1 MASHADQGAGEE
13 EEVRNSQKGS
23 RKRRKVD
30 KGDASAWGINPD
42 GSIAVTQTAGD
53 LLSQVLGVFARKH
66 REVLEKII
74 ARQAVATAAS
84 AVGSDTQALVAQ
96 LHQQSNFLKQC
107 ELEHMLG
114 LVQLVLNIDSEQ
126 QNAAVKYL
134 PNITI
139 ASMAKKYNT
148 AEQTFRD
155 WIKAGHR
162 LLMLCAAGGLAML
175 SIIAAMDLRTYIT
188 RTCLEQDI
196 YAFASAL
203 REVKVGKW
211 LPMVRRLMLPIH
223 YLNNLEGY
231 TTTLQLLYDVPFKIG
246 GTPETR
252 VLTFKD
258 MSALDEIYKGVQTNY
273 PILPER
279 SPEWHK
285 VPTRSWKP
293 LEDPNT
299 YVFPSPI
306 TISTDLDVSQ
316 TPNPVTP
323 DNRDSFT
330 DAQRELAEEAEIAT
344 SLDDLKEK
352 LADLHEGGVSQP
364 GSYVEISSD
373 ILGGQTLHITGA
385 EGKLVALFFEIPE
398 QYRQAL
404 ADAIEHIHAAMPG
417 EFKDD
422 NCRREAFQYFSCHYT
437 WYARYAEKGKGAPA
451 GVHPNKLHKKGAARV
466 NLSQRVPHLA
476 KDILDHPQE
485 YALLAEAFS
494 DFFEILR
501 VALAQYL
508 PEDTAELS
516 IYCES
521 LPLHAS
527 SPCYPFG
534 GFVINLQ
541 ACTWAHRDGFDK
553 RLCVVAPFD
562 TFEGGQLCLYEA
574 GLSFNLRMGDVLRDS
589 SPSF

>member
-1 MASHADQGAGEE
+1 MASHVDQGTSEE
-13 EEVRNSQKGS
+13 EEDQNSQKGS
-23 RKRRKVD
+23 RKHRKVG
-30 KGDASAWGINPD
+30 KGDVSAWGINPD

-53 LLSQVLGVFARKH
+53 LLSQVLVVFAHKH
-66 REVLEKII
+66 HDRLEKII
-74 ARQAVATAAS
+74 AGPAVATAAS
-84 AVGSDTQALVAQ
+84 VVGSDTQALVTQ
-96 LHQQSNFLKQC
+96 LHRQSNFLKQC

-126 QNAAVKYL
+126 QNAAIKYL
-134 PNITI
+134 PNVTI

-148 AEQTFRD
+148 AEQTFRN

-162 LLMLCAAGGLAML
+162 LLMLCAA
-175 SIIAAMDLRTYIT
+175 
-188 RTCLEQDI
+188 EQDI
-196 YAFASAL
+196 YAFASAV

-211 LPMVRRLMLPIH
+211 LPMVRCLMLPIH
-223 YLNNLEGY
+223 YLKNLEGY
-231 TTTLQLLYDVPFKIG
+231 TATLQLLYDMPFKSS

-258 MSALDEIYKGVQTNY
+258 MSTLDEIYKGIQTNY
-273 PILPER
+273 PILPEH
-279 SPEWHK
+279 SPEWNK
-285 VPTRSWKP
+285 VPTHSWKP

-344 SLDDLKEK
+344 SLDNLKEK
-352 LADLHEGGVSQP
+352 LADLHEGEYPSLALT
-364 GSYVEISSD
+364 SKYLRIFW
-373 ILGGQTLHITGA
+373 GGQTLHITGA
-385 EGKLVALFFEIPE
+385 KGKLVALFFEIPE

-404 ADAIEHIHAAMPG
+404 ANAIEHIHTAMPG

-422 NCRREAFQYFSCHYT
+422 NSRHEVFQYFSCHYT
-437 WYARYAEKGKGAPA
+437 WYTRYAEEGKGAPA
-451 GVHPNKLHKKGAARV
+451 
-466 NLSQRVPHLA
+466 
-476 KDILDHPQE
+476 
-485 YALLAEAFS
+485 AEAFS

-521 LPLHAS
+521 LPLHTS
-527 SPCYPFG
+527 LLCHPFS

-553 RLCVVAPFD
+553 GLCVVAPFA
-562 TFEGGQLCLYEA
+562 TFEGGQLCPYEA
-574 GLSFNLRMGDVLRDS
+574 GLSFNLRMGQSGDVLVFPSCDITHFNLHFSEQRGTLVLHSDKQGDTRAEDAHGWS
-589 SPSF
+589 SFVVNHARRSQ

>member
-1 MASHADQGAGEE
+1 
-13 EEVRNSQKGS
+13 
-23 RKRRKVD
+23 
-30 KGDASAWGINPD
+30 
-42 GSIAVTQTAGD
+42 
-53 LLSQVLGVFARKH
+53 
-66 REVLEKII
+66 
-74 ARQAVATAAS
+74 
-84 AVGSDTQALVAQ
+84 
-96 LHQQSNFLKQC
+96 
-107 ELEHMLG
+107 
-114 LVQLVLNIDSEQ
+114 
-126 QNAAVKYL
+126 
-134 PNITI
+134 
-139 ASMAKKYNT
+139 
-148 AEQTFRD
+148 
-155 WIKAGHR
+155 
-162 LLMLCAAGGLAML
+162 
-175 SIIAAMDLRTYIT
+175 
-188 RTCLEQDI
+188 
-196 YAFASAL
+196 
-203 REVKVGKW
+203 
-211 LPMVRRLMLPIH
+211 MLPIH
-223 YLNNLEGY
+223 YLKNLEGY
-231 TTTLQLLYDVPFKIG
+231 TATLQLLYEVPFKVG
-246 GTPETR
+246 GTAETR

-258 MSALDEIYKGVQTNY
+258 MTVLDEIYKGVQTKAAARYRDGNG
-273 PILPER
+273 R
-279 SPEWHK
+279 RFDGH
-285 VPTRSWKP
+285 
-293 LEDPNT
+293 
-299 YVFPSPI
+299 
-306 TISTDLDVSQ
+306 LDVSQ

-323 DNRDSFT
+323 DNWDSFT
-330 DAQRELAEEAEIAT
+330 DAQRELAEEAEVTT

-422 NCRREAFQYFSCHYT
+422 NSHREAFQYFSCHYT

-451 GVHPNKLHKKGAARV
+451 GVHPNKVHKKGAVQV

-485 YALLAEAFS
+485 YTLLAEAFS

-501 VALAQYL
+501 LAQYL

-521 LPLHAS
+521 LSLHAS

-541 ACTWAHRDGFDK
+541 ACTWAHRDRFDK
-553 RLCVVAPFD
+553 CLCLVAPFG

-574 GLSFNLRMGDVLRDS
+574 GLSFNL
-589 SPSF
+589 

>member
-1 MASHADQGAGEE
+1 MASHEDQATGEE
-13 EEVRNSQKGS
+13 RNNSQKGS
-23 RKRRKVD
+23 RKRRKLY
-30 KGDASAWGINPD
+30 KGDTSAWGINPD

-53 LLSQVLGVFARKH
+53 LLLQVLGVFACKH
-66 REVLEKII
+66 HNVLEEVI
-74 ARQAVATAAS
+74 AGPMVPSAAS
-84 AVGSDTQALVAQ
+84 VVGSDTQALVAQ
-96 LHQQSNFLKQC
+96 LHRQSKVLKQC

-126 QNAAVKYL
+126 QNAAMKYL
-134 PNITI
+134 PNVTI
-139 ASMAKKYNT
+139 ASMAKKYGT
-148 AEQTFRD
+148 AEQTFHD
-155 WIKAGHR
+155 WINTGHR
-162 LLMLCAAGGLAML
+162 LLMFCAAAML
-175 SIIAAMDLRTYIT
+175 PIIAAMDLRTYIT
-188 RTCLEQDI
+188 CTCLEEDI
-196 YAFASAL
+196 YAFASAV

-231 TTTLQLLYDVPFKIG
+231 TATLQLLYDVPFKVG

-279 SPEWHK
+279 SPEWHQ

-306 TISTDLDVSQ
+306 TISMDLDVSQ
-316 TPNPVTP
+316 TPNP
-323 DNRDSFT
+323 
-330 DAQRELAEEAEIAT
+330 EAEIAT
-344 SLDDLKEK
+344 SLDNLQEK
-352 LADLHEGGVSQP
+352 LEDLHKGGVSPP

-373 ILGGQTLHITGA
+373 ILKGQTLHITGA

-422 NCRREAFQYFSCHYT
+422 NSRREAFQYLSCHYT

-451 GVHPNKLHKKGAARV
+451 GVHPNKVHKKGAARV

-485 YALLAEAFS
+485 YTLLAEAFS

-508 PEDTAELS
+508 PEDTVELS

-541 ACTWAHRDGFDK
+541 ACTWAHCDRFDK
-553 RLCVVAPFD
+553 HLCLVAPFG

-574 GLSFNLRMGDVLRDS
+574 GLSFNLLPPELYSRGPVLA
-589 SPSF
+589 PIEV